1 MVRRAMRASA
11 VRLTPEGKKTL
22 RDAGTA
28 AEHRRLLSFIDF
40 QGSTTVI
47 RAFLRR
53 YPDAQ
58 IERWLGE
65 LAERGLIED
74 TEAALE
80 PPLQFSGVNS
90 APIPPVLEQDE
101 KRLADEA
108 WSASNLLSASG
119 VYVAQDR
126 VRNRAPLLKARRD
139 IEILVVEDDPDQRAL
154 ARQRLQAAGYRVR
167 EAGSAKALAAMLEK
181 EAPPDL
187 VVLDVMLPDGDGFDI
202 LGSLRRH
209 PRHALLPIVMLT
221 VKSDPADI
229 RAGLAL
235 AADGYITKPYD
246 TRALAGAIDD
256 VLGAVAA

>member
-1 MVRRAMRASA
+1 MSARA
-11 VRLTPEGKKTL
+11 VRLTPEGRKAL
-22 RDAGTA
+22 REA
-28 AEHRRLLSFIDF
+28 AVSPEHRRVLSLIDF

-58 IERWLGE
+58 IDQWLGE
-65 LAERGLIED
+65 LAARRLTED
-74 TEAALE
+74 AGAPPE
-80 PPLQFSGVNS
+80 PPLQFSGAHS

-108 WSASNLLSASG
+108 WAASNLLSAAG
-119 VYVAQDR
+119 AYIAQDR
-126 VRNRAPLLKARRD
+126 VRHRAPLGKARGD

-154 ARQRLQAAGYRVR
+154 ARQRLQSAGYRVR
-167 EAGSAKALAAMLEK
+167 EAGSAKALAEMLEK

-187 VVLDVMLPDGDGFDI
+187 MLLDVVLPDGDGFDI

-209 PRHALLPIVMLT
+209 PRHALLPVVMLT

-229 RAGLAL
+229 RTGLAL
-235 AADGYITKPYD
+235 AADGYVTKPYD
-246 TRALAGAIDD
+246 ARALAGAIDD
-256 VLGAVAA
+256 VLGAAA

>member
-1 MVRRAMRASA
+1 MVRGAMRASA
-11 VRLTPEGKKTL
+11 MRLTPEGRKTL
-22 RDAGTA
+22 RDADAA
-28 AEHRRLLSFIDF
+28 AEHRRVLSLIDF
-40 QGSTTVI
+40 LGSTTVI

-65 LAERGLIED
+65 LAERRLIED
-74 TEAALE
+74 AGAPPE
-80 PPLQFSGVNS
+80 PSLHFSGANS

-108 WSASNLLSASG
+108 WAASHLLSASG
-119 VYVAQDR
+119 AYVALER
-126 VRNRAPLLKARRD
+126 VRNRAPLGKARREV
-139 IEILVVEDDPDQRAL
+139 EILVVEDDPDQRAL

-181 EAPPDL
+181 DAAPDL
-187 VVLDVMLPDGDGFDI
+187 MLLDVVLPDGEGFDI

-221 VKSDPADI
+221 AKCDPADI
-229 RAGLAL
+229 RTGLAL
-235 AADGYITKPYD
+235 AADGYVTKPYD
-246 TRALAGAIDD
+246 TRALTGAIDD
-256 VLGAVAA
+256 VLGAVAD